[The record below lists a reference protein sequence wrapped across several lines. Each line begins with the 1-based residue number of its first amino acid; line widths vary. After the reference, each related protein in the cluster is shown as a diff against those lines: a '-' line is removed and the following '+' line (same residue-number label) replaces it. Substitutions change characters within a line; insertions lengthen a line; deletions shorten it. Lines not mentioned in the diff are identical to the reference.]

1 MKYEFDFQ
9 MDEKTLTDFYMSY
22 NMGGFSG
29 FVWPI
34 IGVIAIV
41 IAIISGGTTPIT
53 YRLLYAIFGLLFIF
67 YIPLDLKRK
76 AKKQLKSNP
85 FYAQPIHYILDEEG
99 ITTVQGE
106 NEATVEWKNFSKI
119 KLTKKSMILYM
130 RNRNACVLSVDVFGD
145 DFKEACEWIKSKVG
159 QKK

>member
-41 IAIISGGTTPIT
+41 IAILSKDATPMT
-53 YRLLYAIFGLLFIF
+53 YRLLYVIFGLLFIF
-67 YIPLDLKRK
+67 YIPLDLKKK
-76 AKKQLKSNP
+76 AKKQLKTNP
-85 FYAQPIHYILDEEG
+85 YYAQPIHYILNEEG
-99 ITTVQGE
+99 VTTSQGE
-106 NEATVEWKNFSKI
+106 NEATVEWKNFSRM

-130 RNRNACVLSVDVFGD
+130 RNRNACVFSLDVFGD
-145 DFKEACEWIKSKVG
+145 DLEKAKEWIKSKI
-159 QKK
+159 